1 MNRTPNYL
9 LCAIVLLQSALLLA
23 LLIKSPQAVHAQSQS
38 LPRDLFLE
46 PGTQMLVDPSGRQNV
61 LGKVVIDLNTGN
73 VWGFPT
79 LSGASYPTAL
89 TTGNLGAANLPVS
102 RPFLLAKYDFAAMT
116 K

>member
-1 MNRTPNYL
+1 MNRTRNYL
-9 LCAIVLLQSALLLA
+9 LIAVVLLQSAFLLVLV
-23 LLIKSPQAVHAQSQS
+23 IKRPEVVHAQSQS
-38 LPRDLFLE
+38 LQRDLFLE

-79 LSGASYPTAL
+79 FSGNSYPTAL
-89 TTGNLGAANLPVS
+89 TSGNLGAANVPVS